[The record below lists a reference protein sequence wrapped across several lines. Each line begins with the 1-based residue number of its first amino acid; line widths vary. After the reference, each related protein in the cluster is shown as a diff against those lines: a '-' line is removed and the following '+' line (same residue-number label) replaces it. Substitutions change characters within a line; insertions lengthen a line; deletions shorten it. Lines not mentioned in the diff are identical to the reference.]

1 MGCAAGRRR
10 IQKSPNARMLPSFP
24 GSGKS
29 KMDLAN
35 IKEATEWFE
44 ILQTSKRTQT
54 AMMTLAP
61 GDATGRKAEAHA
73 KSDQV
78 LLMLSGELSGTVGPE
93 TVSLKKGD
101 ILLIRAGTPHRF
113 RNSGRQRVVTFNVY
127 SPPEYP
133 PGMKG

>member
-1 MGCAAGRRR
+1 
-10 IQKSPNARMLPSFP
+10 
-24 GSGKS
+24 
-29 KMDLAN
+29 MDLAR
-35 IKEATEWFE
+35 IKDATEWFE
-44 ILQTSKRTQT
+44 VLQTSKRTQT

-61 GDATGRKAEAHA
+61 GDATGRRAEAHE

-78 LLMLSGELSGTVGPE
+78 LLMVAGKLSGTVGSE
-93 TVSLKKGD
+93 IVTLKKGD

-113 RNSGRQRVVTFNVY
+113 KNPGRQKAVTFNVY

>member
-1 MGCAAGRRR
+1 
-10 IQKSPNARMLPSFP
+10 
-24 GSGKS
+24 
-29 KMDLAN
+29 MDLAN

-44 ILQTSKRTQT
+44 VLQTSQQTQT

-61 GDATGRKAEAHA
+61 GDDTGKKAEAHE

-78 LLMLSGELSGTVGPE
+78 LLMLSGKLAGTVGPE

-101 ILLIRAGTPHRF
+101 ILLIRAGAPHRF
-113 RNSGRQRVVTFNVY
+113 ENPGRERAVTFNVY